1 MTLQGPPVTSLC
13 AFSKGL
19 LRMKQAGQPPRI
31 LGFGVFELD
40 RQTGELR
47 RQGVKV
53 PLQEQPLRL
62 LGLLLERPGE
72 LISRE
77 EIEKQ
82 LWPGDAHGDL
92 GHRLNNAANK
102 IRIALDDPAENPR
115 FLETI
120 KRRGYRFMAP
130 VHEVGTA
137 GEGTPPTRP
146 AQRSWL
152 LKGAAA
158 VLLLATALGL
168 ALWLSSRPFSGPV
181 PDKIMMAVLPFKN
194 IGSEGAEDY
203 LADGL
208 TEEVILQLGRLSS
221 SELGVIARTSV
232 MPYKTTEKG
241 IRRIGQDLGV
251 EYILEGSLRQESDR
265 LRITTQLVRVADQ
278 TPLWAES
285 YDRSLED
292 VFSFQRDVAE
302 RVSNSLALAVL
313 PSTKGRPTPPTKS
326 RSARNAYLKARYFR
340 DQGTEEGFYR
350 ATDYFRLAIAE
361 DPLYAR
367 AYAGLASCQC
377 LLAGHGLEVL
387 APDEAMPKARE
398 FAKKALGLD
407 PGLAEA
413 HAVMGMVRMKY
424 EWDFAG
430 AEESFLRALQLNPSY
445 AQAHS
450 WYSIYLEAMERGEEA
465 VLQAKQAL
473 ELDPISKGAAA
484 NLAMQLANE
493 GRFEEASAEIS
504 KALEL
509 DAGFWGTYWVLG
521 NLHAKRRDYAEATSA
536 FQKAADFSKRNSV
549 SLTSLGFAH
558 ALSGRRSE
566 ADTVLKE
573 LQDLGKDGYLSPAF
587 IAGIHAGLGR
597 KDEAFRSLE
606 EAFRFRSRYLV
617 WLKVAPEYEQLRPDP
632 RYQELV
638 SRIGLP

>member
-1 MTLQGPPVTSLC
+1 
-13 AFSKGL
+13 
-19 LRMKQAGQPPRI
+19 MKQADQQPRI

-40 RQTGELR
+40 LHTGELR
-47 RQGVKV
+47 RHGVKV

-62 LGLLLERPGE
+62 LGLLLEHPGN
-72 LISRE
+72 LVGRE
-77 EIEKQ
+77 EIETQ
-82 LWPGDAHGDL
+82 LWPGDSYGDL
-92 GHRLNNAANK
+92 DHRLNNTVNK

-120 KRRGYRFMAP
+120 KRRGYRFIAP

-137 GEGTPPTRP
+137 WEGTPSTRP
-146 AQRSWL
+146 AQRSWV

-158 VLLLATALGL
+158 VLLLATAFGL
-168 ALWLSSRPFSGPV
+168 ALWLSSRSPSEPV
-181 PDKIMMAVLPFKN
+181 PDKIMLAVLPFKN
-194 IGSEGAEDY
+194 IGSESAEDY

-208 TEEVILQLGRLSS
+208 TEEVILQLGQLSS

-241 IRRIGQDLGV
+241 IRRIGQELGV
-251 EYILEGSLRQESDR
+251 DYILEGSVRQQLDQ
-265 LRITTQLVRVADQ
+265 LRITTQLVRVDDQ

-285 YDRSLED
+285 YNRTLED
-292 VFSFQRDVAE
+292 VFSFQQDVAE
-302 RVSNSLALAVL
+302 RASASLALTFLA
-313 PSTKGRPTPPTKS
+313 PTNSRPKPPTKS
-326 RSARNAYLKARYFR
+326 RAAHQAYLKARYFR

-377 LLAGHGLEVL
+377 LLAGYGLEVL

-398 FAKKALGLD
+398 FAEKALGLD
-407 PGLAEA
+407 AGLAEA

-430 AEESFLRALQLNPSY
+430 AEESFQRALQLNPSY

-450 WYSIYLEAMERGEEA
+450 WYSIYLEAMGRGEEA
-465 VLQAKQAL
+465 VLQVRRAL
-473 ELDPISKGAAA
+473 ELKPISKGAAA
-484 NLAMQLANE
+484 NLAMQLANAS
-493 GRFEEASAEIS
+493 RFEEASAEIAQ
-504 KALEL
+504 ALEL
-509 DAGFWGTYWVLG
+509 DAGFWGTHWVRG
-521 NLHAKRRDYAEATSA
+521 NLHAKQRDYAEATAA
-536 FQKAADFSKRNSV
+536 FQKAADFSERNSV
-549 SLTSLGFAH
+549 TLTSLGFTH
-558 ALSGRRSE
+558 ALAGRRSE
-566 ADTVLKE
+566 AEALLKE
-573 LQDLGKDGYLSPAF
+573 LQDLGKERYLSPAF
-587 IAGIHAGLGR
+587 IAGIYAALGQ

-617 WLKVAPEYEQLRPDP
+617 WLKVAPEYEQLRPDS

-638 SRIGLP
+638 ARIGLP

>member
-1 MTLQGPPVTSLC
+1 
-13 AFSKGL
+13 
-19 LRMKQAGQPPRI
+19 MKQADQGPRV

-40 RQTGELR
+40 LHTGELR
-47 RQGVKV
+47 RHGIKV
-53 PLQEQPLRL
+53 PLQEQPSRL
-62 LGLLLERPGE
+62 LGLLLERPGK
-72 LISRE
+72 LISRD
-77 EIEKQ
+77 EIETQ
-82 LWPGDAHGDL
+82 LWPGDAYGDL

-120 KRRGYRFMAP
+120 KRRGYRFIAP

-137 GEGTPPTRP
+137 AEKTPSTRP
-146 AQRSWL
+146 AHQRSWV

-158 VLLLATALGL
+158 ALLLATTFGL
-168 ALWLSSRPFSGPV
+168 ALWLSYRTPSGPI

-194 IGSEGAEDY
+194 IGSEGTEDY

-208 TEEVILQLGRLSS
+208 TEEVILQLGQLSL

-241 IRRIGQDLGV
+241 IRRIGQELGV
-251 EYILEGSLRQESDR
+251 DYILEGSVRQELDQ
-265 LRITTQLVRVADQ
+265 LRITTQLIRVDDQ
-278 TPLWAES
+278 TQLWAES
-285 YDRSLED
+285 YNRKLED
-292 VFSFQRDVAE
+292 IFSVQGDVAE
-302 RVSNSLALAVL
+302 RVSASLASAVL
-313 PSTKGRPTPPTKS
+313 PSTNDRAPPPTKS
-326 RSARNAYLKARYFR
+326 RAAHNAYLKARYFR
-340 DQGTEEGFYR
+340 DQGTEEGFYT

-377 LLAGHGLEVL
+377 LLAGYGLEVL
-387 APDEAMPKARE
+387 APNEAMPRARE

-465 VLQAKQAL
+465 VLQARLAL

-484 NLAMQLANE
+484 NLAMQLANS
-493 GRFEEASAEIS
+493 GRFEEAAAEIAE
-504 KALEL
+504 ALEL
-509 DAGFWGTYWVLG
+509 DAGFWGAHWVLG
-521 NLHAKRRDYAEATSA
+521 NLHAKQQDYANATAA
-536 FQKAADFSKRNSV
+536 FKKAADFSERNSV
-549 SLTSLGFAH
+549 TLTSLGFTH
-558 ALSGRRSE
+558 ALAGRRSE
-566 ADTVLKE
+566 AEALLEE
-573 LQDLGKDGYLSPAF
+573 LQDLGKVRYLSPAF
-587 IAGIHAGLGR
+587 AGIHAGLGQ

-606 EAFRFRSRYLV
+606 EAVRLRSRYLV
-617 WLKVAPEYEQLRPDP
+617 WLKVAPEYEQLRPYP
-632 RYQELV
+632 RYQELLA
-638 SRIGLP
+638 RIGFP